1 MNEFIIKNYISKIT
15 KEDINKFSKKHNIE
29 LSKEELKLVEQH
41 IKNDWKKIIYG
52 DPKPILENLKQKLN
66 QEKYQKI
73 ENLYIEFKNKYKNY
87 L

>member
-15 KEDINKFSKKHNIE
+15 IEDINKFSKKHNIE